1 MALGRPWCGRT
12 CDKCDNGPAEAN
24 GWCSSCN
31 YAEKIKD
38 DKKVKNWLLEKFLY
52 FLSERGQ
59 DRFTIAFWAF
69 VAGMLTMLGMG
80 YIKWD
85 YQNL

>member
-24 GWCSSCN
+24 GWCSSC
-31 YAEKIKD
+31 K
-38 DKKVKNWLLEKFLY
+38 
-52 FLSERGQ
+52 
-59 DRFTIAFWAF
+59 IAFWAF

-80 YIKWD
+80 YIK
-85 YQNL
+85 